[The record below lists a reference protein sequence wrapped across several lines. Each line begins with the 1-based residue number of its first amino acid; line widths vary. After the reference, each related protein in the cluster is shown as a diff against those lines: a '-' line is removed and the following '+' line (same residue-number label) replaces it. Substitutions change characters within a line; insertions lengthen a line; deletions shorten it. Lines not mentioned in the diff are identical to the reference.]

1 MLSEPANALATL
13 INGNSDVKID
23 YNNLYR
29 EQADQFR
36 LYGKGRTSEQLM
48 KEGIPSLYADPTAKQ
63 VTWTTKSQHMT
74 GSAVDLVSPT
84 PETIAKMNSA

>member
-1 MLSEPANALATL
+1 
-13 INGNSDVKID
+13 
-23 YNNLYR
+23 
-29 EQADQFR
+29 
-36 LYGKGRTSEQLM
+36 M

-74 GSAVDLVSPT
+74 GSAVDLVNPT